1 MDLVGAGDDVMAVV
15 GRHWA
20 WVLAFG
26 VLSVVAGVL
35 VAVWPHITLIVAAVI
50 FGIQLI
56 VNSVFRFIS
65 AFAAPAAEAWARVL
79 AVIIAVLS
87 LIAGL
92 YLLRHPYFTVAVLGL
107 ILGFFWIVAG
117 AIDIF
122 TALAYRELPGRWMI
136 ALLGVLGVIA
146 GIVVVASPVTA
157 LLFLTLVMGIWLILF
172 GLITIYRGFTLMR
185 AARGGAG
192 RPSSAT

>member
-56 VNSVFRFIS
+56 VNSVF
-65 AFAAPAAEAWARVL
+65 
-79 AVIIAVLS
+79 
-87 LIAGL
+87 
-92 YLLRHPYFTVAVLGL
+92 
-107 ILGFFWIVAG
+107 
-117 AIDIF
+117 
-122 TALAYRELPGRWMI
+122 
-136 ALLGVLGVIA
+136 
-146 GIVVVASPVTA
+146 
-157 LLFLTLVMGIWLILF
+157 
-172 GLITIYRGFTLMR
+172 
-185 AARGGAG
+185 
-192 RPSSAT
+192 